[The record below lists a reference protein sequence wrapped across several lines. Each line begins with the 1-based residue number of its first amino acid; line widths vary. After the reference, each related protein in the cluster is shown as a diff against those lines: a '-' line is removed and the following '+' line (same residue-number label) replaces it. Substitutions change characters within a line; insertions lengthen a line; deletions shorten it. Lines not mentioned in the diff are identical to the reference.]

1 MGVKERLREYIKTL
15 NISERE
21 FCRQIGV
28 SSSYVNNIRQSIQP
42 DKMKAIG
49 EKFPELNP
57 MWLLTGDGTMRNGDN
72 TNRISGNNN
81 TAVAGNGNQV
91 TTNDIAGLIEL
102 QKGYQE
108 MISLLQAF
116 IKPTFVILPYLK
128 ICPFFGGSCAGR
140 TIKDITQAT
149 YTKHLSRSSKGPTET
164 QRKLY
169 TWNGKNC
176 LTCIPSNS
184 RRPGLRW
191 KPCAMCFV
199 SAALPVFAIPTWQNC
214 AEAT

>member
-91 TTNDIAGLIEL
+91 TTL
-102 QKGYQE
+102 
-108 MISLLQAF
+108 
-116 IKPTFVILPYLK
+116 
-128 ICPFFGGSCAGR
+128 
-140 TIKDITQAT
+140 TIKVLHARHP
-149 YTKHLSRSSKGPTET
+149 KRNPFLRPFWVLSF
-164 QRKLY
+164 Y
-169 TWNGKNC
+169 
-176 LTCIPSNS
+176 
-184 RRPGLRW
+184 LR
-191 KPCAMCFV
+191 
-199 SAALPVFAIPTWQNC
+199 
-214 AEAT
+214 

>member
-108 MISLLQAF
+108 MIKEKDCSTFALCNSMAF
-116 IKPTFVILPYLK
+116 HSTLIGNGQK
-128 ICPFFGGSCAGR
+128 CPKF
-140 TIKDITQAT
+140 
-149 YTKHLSRSSKGPTET
+149 
-164 QRKLY
+164 QRKY
-169 TWNGKNC
+169 
-176 LTCIPSNS
+176 I
-184 RRPGLRW
+184 
-191 KPCAMCFV
+191 
-199 SAALPVFAIPTWQNC
+199 
-214 AEAT
+214 

>member
-21 FCRQIGV
+21 FCRRIGV

-49 EKFPELNP
+49 EQFPELNP
-57 MWLLTGDGTMRNGDN
+57 MWLLTGDGEMLLGNN
-72 TNRISGNNN
+72 INRVSGNNN

-108 MISLLQAF
+108 MIKEKDSQIARL
-116 IKPTFVILPYLK
+116 ISVIEK
-128 ICPFFGGSCAGR
+128 
-140 TIKDITQAT
+140 
-149 YTKHLSRSSKGPTET
+149 LSEK
-164 QRKLY
+164 
-169 TWNGKNC
+169 
-176 LTCIPSNS
+176 
-184 RRPGLRW
+184 
-191 KPCAMCFV
+191 
-199 SAALPVFAIPTWQNC
+199 
-214 AEAT
+214 

>member
-72 TNRISGNNN
+72 TNQKIFFAFCIP
-81 TAVAGNGNQV
+81 AVAGNGNQV

-108 MISLLQAF
+108 MIKEKDSQIARL
-116 IKPTFVILPYLK
+116 ISVIEK
-128 ICPFFGGSCAGR
+128 
-140 TIKDITQAT
+140 
-149 YTKHLSRSSKGPTET
+149 LSEK
-164 QRKLY
+164 
-169 TWNGKNC
+169 
-176 LTCIPSNS
+176 
-184 RRPGLRW
+184 
-191 KPCAMCFV
+191 
-199 SAALPVFAIPTWQNC
+199 
-214 AEAT
+214 

>member
-21 FCRQIGV
+21 FCRRIGV

-57 MWLLTGDGTMRNGDN
+57 MWLLTGDGEMLQGNN
-72 TNRISGNNN
+72 INRISGNNN
-81 TAVAGNGNQV
+81 TAVAGNGNRV

-108 MISLLQAF
+108 MLKEKDSQIARLIS
-116 IKPTFVILPYLK
+116 IIEK
-128 ICPFFGGSCAGR
+128 
-140 TIKDITQAT
+140 
-149 YTKHLSRSSKGPTET
+149 LSEK
-164 QRKLY
+164 
-169 TWNGKNC
+169 
-176 LTCIPSNS
+176 
-184 RRPGLRW
+184 
-191 KPCAMCFV
+191 
-199 SAALPVFAIPTWQNC
+199 
-214 AEAT
+214 

>member
-72 TNRISGNNN
+72 TNRISGNSN

-108 MISLLQAF
+108 MIKEKDSQIARL
-116 IKPTFVILPYLK
+116 ISVIEK
-128 ICPFFGGSCAGR
+128 
-140 TIKDITQAT
+140 
-149 YTKHLSRSSKGPTET
+149 LSEK
-164 QRKLY
+164 
-169 TWNGKNC
+169 
-176 LTCIPSNS
+176 
-184 RRPGLRW
+184 
-191 KPCAMCFV
+191 
-199 SAALPVFAIPTWQNC
+199 
-214 AEAT
+214 

>member
-108 MISLLQAF
+108 MFISGAETAIVPKTAF
-116 IKPTFVILPYLK
+116 EMMLMSFEN
-128 ICPFFGGSCAGR
+128 GR
-140 TIKDITQAT
+140 K
-149 YTKHLSRSSKGPTET
+149 
-164 QRKLY
+164 
-169 TWNGKNC
+169 
-176 LTCIPSNS
+176 
-184 RRPGLRW
+184 
-191 KPCAMCFV
+191 
-199 SAALPVFAIPTWQNC
+199 
-214 AEAT
+214 EA

>member
-57 MWLLTGDGTMRNGDN
+57 MWLLTG
-72 TNRISGNNN
+72 
-81 TAVAGNGNQV
+81 NGNQV

-108 MISLLQAF
+108 MIKEKDSQIARL
-116 IKPTFVILPYLK
+116 ISVIEK
-128 ICPFFGGSCAGR
+128 
-140 TIKDITQAT
+140 
-149 YTKHLSRSSKGPTET
+149 LSEK
-164 QRKLY
+164 
-169 TWNGKNC
+169 
-176 LTCIPSNS
+176 
-184 RRPGLRW
+184 
-191 KPCAMCFV
+191 
-199 SAALPVFAIPTWQNC
+199 
-214 AEAT
+214 

>member
-57 MWLLTGDGTMRNGDN
+57 MWLLTGNGGVVISRNAVCI
-72 TNRISGNNN
+72 ISVPHC
-81 TAVAGNGNQV
+81 AVAGNGNQV

-108 MISLLQAF
+108 MIKEKDSQIARL
-116 IKPTFVILPYLK
+116 ISVIEK
-128 ICPFFGGSCAGR
+128 
-140 TIKDITQAT
+140 
-149 YTKHLSRSSKGPTET
+149 LSEK
-164 QRKLY
+164 
-169 TWNGKNC
+169 
-176 LTCIPSNS
+176 
-184 RRPGLRW
+184 
-191 KPCAMCFV
+191 
-199 SAALPVFAIPTWQNC
+199 
-214 AEAT
+214 

>member
-28 SSSYVNNIRQSIQP
+28 SSSYV

-108 MISLLQAF
+108 MIKEKDSQIARL
-116 IKPTFVILPYLK
+116 ISVIEK
-128 ICPFFGGSCAGR
+128 
-140 TIKDITQAT
+140 
-149 YTKHLSRSSKGPTET
+149 LSEK
-164 QRKLY
+164 
-169 TWNGKNC
+169 
-176 LTCIPSNS
+176 
-184 RRPGLRW
+184 
-191 KPCAMCFV
+191 
-199 SAALPVFAIPTWQNC
+199 
-214 AEAT
+214 

>member
-57 MWLLTGDGTMRNGDN
+57 MWLLNGGDN

-108 MISLLQAF
+108 MIKEKDSQIARL
-116 IKPTFVILPYLK
+116 ISVIEK
-128 ICPFFGGSCAGR
+128 
-140 TIKDITQAT
+140 
-149 YTKHLSRSSKGPTET
+149 LSEK
-164 QRKLY
+164 
-169 TWNGKNC
+169 
-176 LTCIPSNS
+176 
-184 RRPGLRW
+184 
-191 KPCAMCFV
+191 
-199 SAALPVFAIPTWQNC
+199 
-214 AEAT
+214 